1 MYVCNLSRSHSYCA
15 VLCRGG
21 CDVCDA
27 RKRQASEPAVEPHDV
42 TKEAFLLVATVNALG
57 GKTGLVS
64 STRFSPLC
72 AQ

>member
-1 MYVCNLSRSHSYCA
+1 M
-15 VLCRGG
+15 
-21 CDVCDA
+21 CDA